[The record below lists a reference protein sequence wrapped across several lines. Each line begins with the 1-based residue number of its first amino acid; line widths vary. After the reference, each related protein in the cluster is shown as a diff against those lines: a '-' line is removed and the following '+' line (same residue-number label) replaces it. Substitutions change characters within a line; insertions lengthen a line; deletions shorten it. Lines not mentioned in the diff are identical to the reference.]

1 SCKFERALTTIAA
14 PPSASAS
21 AMARPILRPAP
32 VTMAT
37 RPESSWVIG
46 VDPKESVVA
55 GTMLRLCRGRAT
67 ASPPPQAGGTGR
79 GQATRGRRAAPP
91 PPPSPA
97 SGGGSPP
104 SLWPSSAQQR
114 KVDPP
119 IKQRA
124 HQRERG
130 LRPRRI
136 PPAVARVERELLLDV
151 AARERLVRAPP
162 PMRPAPPHPPA
173 RRPPPPPPPR
183 RNLP

>member
-1 SCKFERALTTIAA
+1 KFERALTTIAA

-79 GQATRGRRAAPP
+79 GHATRWRMAA
-91 PPPSPA
+91 
-97 SGGGSPP
+97 
-104 SLWPSSAQQR
+104 
-114 KVDPP
+114 D
-119 IKQRA
+119 
-124 HQRERG
+124 
-130 LRPRRI
+130 
-136 PPAVARVERELLLDV
+136 
-151 AARERLVRAPP
+151 
-162 PMRPAPPHPPA
+162 
-173 RRPPPPPPPR
+173 PPPPPPPPPGGGGARPVAPPPPPTKRATPPPHPPPPPHSRGR
-183 RNLP
+183 RPPAPPP